1 MDKELSSR
9 LAHKSAVR
17 AIERRER
24 TAARSLLRQNGID
37 GEDTEVYKYYSS
49 YDIDGGQKKLDGLLA
64 DREVFKGFESAVG
77 IGQSL
82 EQPIYGDSG
91 EEIYFSDYFKNY
103 RKELYSDGADGRK
116 AALDSVNPEEEI
128 KKLEKELGFAR
139 AAQAYGLSDNADWDI
154 HSVGTS
160 ASDKAMKKERLGK
173 YLTEDEKSRYRYL
186 YNTEGADAA
195 SSYMFGMSD
204 TLKQRQSKALYDFA
218 DEHKIVGSAASVG
231 TNLLSSAE
239 WLTKQTK
246 WFMNAGLSESEAIN
260 ASRYTEALRSGASS
274 DFGNVGRFF
283 YSTAMS
289 GVDSYAAS
297 LIPAGALLL
306 GASAAASGMNDAL
319 SRGATSEQ
327 AAASGLAAGTFE
339 MLFESVSVG
348 NIKSTRKYL
357 ESLDPKDLKNIVGRT
372 AASVGINAS
381 EEAATEIANI
391 VFDTLYMGGLS
402 NAELAIKEYKAAGM
416 TESEA
421 HRKVFGELGA
431 QVGEAALSGGLMGGA
446 FTAIGV
452 GEYRLED
459 AIRSAKFY
467 TAEGK
472 EIRSLSDAEA
482 AIEAYADA
490 AKSYGTDTAAYK
502 SAERYEKK
510 PRSNY
515 RLGRLANDVAREAYA
530 KAPKWQEQK
539 TKIAEEAAADVS
551 NTVEKA
557 EKEAKT
563 VPVGDVISYENILP
577 IYDFGGTES
586 EQIII
591 KKADGTTSSL
601 AETPTADAELAEVY
615 ILAAATGSV
624 ENANRFVSNYALYGA
639 DMSPALFW
647 SGWIGAQNYGQAVVR
662 EGALEEALKRY
673 EKYGLNENAL
683 KAAFLAG
690 RALRSAGKS
699 EKSAA
704 RTEARSKRRGEEGAK
719 NAKLSESTEKHGIVK
734 QEVAENGTFGRNSL
748 RQLRSYGNTE
758 KISKDMSDRERY
770 ELLNKRKIKL
780 SAHSDINKL
789 ETVLKSL
796 NMTKGNIELSK
807 YGDRVR
813 LFKKLGEEF
822 SVFGHYFNGD
832 VKLDFQFS
840 KENMRESVSKQ
851 RRNYINLAKMLT
863 CFDAIIENAVGIEVH
878 NRNSEGYKSD
888 GTPENVYV
896 LASAFC
902 DKNSIVPVKLEV
914 KEFSDKANTLH
925 VAIALESMEKDGI
938 VKQEVA
944 ETGVARQYS
953 PPSYISIPEYFKK
966 IKSEDESFYKYI
978 PEQYKEDGKNEVSH
992 AAVSD
997 SSVRKRANYAKF
1009 DDGALK
1015 GKQLDVSQK
1024 DYAAFLR
1031 AFSEAL
1037 GVNVTVEYSE
1047 KGKRGENGSYD
1058 RSTNTIYVDINA
1070 GIGNGADYSAEKS
1083 AVIHT
1088 LAHETV
1094 HAMAATAPEQYYV
1107 LRDAALELL
1116 ERDVSYDL
1124 DEAVEAV
1131 LESYAERG
1139 RRLSREEAMEELVA
1153 RACEDRLAS
1162 SETLSEL
1169 MTELNSRD
1177 GRASRSFTEAVRE
1190 LLTRIAKFFERML
1203 KLKSRSAE
1211 AMAAASAGAE
1221 LVSELQA
1228 RFDGALLAV
1237 REENGAG
1244 TKKESGA
1251 QLNLQLYE
1259 WLETVNAELSD
1270 NSITQSGKD
1279 VNGFSEKKYSNRQS
1293 DFEEDKYYAPSVD
1306 KWKTARHGGYL
1317 KVGRLYEDSPL
1328 CKVGIPAGI
1337 LGYGVDK
1344 LKRNMSKHADYLTEE
1359 LLKQIP
1365 NIISDPIAISEYGS
1379 ENTVSVFGDIF
1390 VGGSPIMVGVTV
1402 SRDRVGNEIPKVRT
1416 LNVRRDVGKLIT
1428 DDTVLYLCENKK
1440 RTRKWFQACGI
1451 LVPLGGTQYGFIRSI
1466 SQSGKN
1472 VNGFS
1477 EKKSSDVSVSRQN
1490 DEKEKRT
1497 REQLQAC
1504 GIQVPLGGAHHE
1516 FTHSISQD
1524 GKDVNGFSE
1533 KKSAEATKIF
1543 ADVRYSERES
1553 LADAAENMET
1563 VSDAD
1568 YLKQKG
1574 RFPFVLVAEHT
1585 PQKIVSSIEGGRD
1598 RRILMRRDALY
1609 LAVRKDGVQD
1619 GHYHGLGSDV
1629 MKELPKYLA
1638 DPDVIISTV
1647 DRETGEESQNRRL
1660 ILTHTDGANG
1670 QGIIS
1675 VEFETIKT
1683 FDDNKEYF
1691 NVVVTAFDLHK
1702 NYLAQL
1708 FKKHGAT
1715 VKYRKESLAQ
1725 SNLQLYEWLEIINAK
1740 LSDNIIPQNEEDVNS
1755 FSEKIYSER
1764 TEAPDASDVLK
1775 NLFSDD
1781 GAYGGYREYVEGL
1794 KKYAKMSEN
1803 VEFWEAEADKL
1814 DTQISRLRSERRQSG
1829 KGSRMDELYRRRTA
1843 AEEKAEKYRRR
1854 MLEMETGE
1862 LRRVV
1867 DAETKKAVLSAQKA
1881 ERSKYA
1887 AKSRVRTENAA
1898 RRHYID
1904 GIGRR
1909 ASEMSELLLK
1919 NTAAKHI
1926 PDPLKKPVAEL
1937 ISAIDFSSRR
1947 SLGGG
1952 EQTKKELAMKNAVLG
1967 VRELLTRL
1975 EGEDGAAGFTLDL
1988 PTSFS
1993 EEWARLEREVYGLT
2007 SIKDGMPADG
2017 AVLELMDVSALRALN
2032 RSMRMLS
2039 HAISEANS
2047 LVANARFASAADAA
2061 EKCIA
2066 AWDKMPRRD
2075 SAGERHAV
2083 RDFFDFDNTTPE
2095 YFFERLGSD
2104 AATVF
2109 GAFKDGQDTLALD
2122 MDKIIRFAE
2131 ETYTG
2136 AEVKEWGKKIR
2147 RFEVNGKEIFMTEAQ
2162 IMSLY
2167 ALEKRSQ
2174 ARKHLYAGGVK
2185 VDAVGADAVRK
2196 LAGEKDKRRGAS
2208 DVAAGFVPTA
2218 EDVARI
2224 TGTLTDR
2231 QREVADSLRRFM
2243 AQVGGA
2249 WGDEIHM
2256 KRYGIGLSGDADYF
2270 PIETG
2275 RGHGAGGGTR
2285 SLLNISS
2292 LNSVSDRANGRIV
2305 IRDIF
2310 DVFSEHMSDM
2320 ASYHSL
2326 ALPLLDLMKWYNYS
2340 YETEGNNG
2348 APSEKKTLRASLEA
2362 AYGRGAVRYIDGFIR
2377 DVNGAAAVGRG
2388 GAFSKNMISNYKM
2401 AHVAGNLRVAL
2412 LQPTSL
2418 WRALNVLDAG
2428 DIGSAVL
2435 QPEKI
2440 IRAYKKAKENCPMV
2454 LWKAMG
2460 FHSLD
2465 TATPLKTQIKQSQT
2479 VKGKIAEATMK
2490 GAEWGDDL
2498 TVGLLWLACERRI
2511 KKERPTLEYN
2521 SAEFKRY
2528 TAALLRDVI
2537 YKTQVV
2543 DSVLTR
2549 SEFMRSESG
2558 TAQVFG
2564 AFMAEPT
2571 LAYNT
2576 VQSAFVKLTDKRR
2589 AGGKIGIKSFARTMA
2604 KPVLV
2609 FCLSAVAQAVVE
2621 ALPDAMRDDGGD
2633 RELYEKYLDGL
2644 FENVL
2649 SELDPV
2655 NKLPIVKEFSA
2666 LLSIIANR
2674 VLGTE
2679 LGVYYSN
2686 KMDTAFIKSIGSA
2699 MTGLFKIIDGD
2710 TDSVMKT
2717 VYAVLKAMSELTGLP
2732 FSNLLREVLTMWN
2745 TLAFEIDDSYVIE
2758 Y

>member
-17 AIERRER
+17 AIERREKM
-24 TAARSLLRQNGID
+24 AARSLLRQNGID
-37 GEDTEVYKYYSS
+37 GEDAEAYKYYSS
-49 YDIDGGQKKLDGLLA
+49 YDIDAGQKKLDGLLA

-82 EQPIYGDSG
+82 EQPIYGDGG

-103 RKELYSDGADGRK
+103 NKELYSDAEDGRK
-116 AALDSVNPEEEI
+116 AALDSVNPAEEI
-128 KKLEKELGFAR
+128 KKLENELGLAR
-139 AAQAYGLSDNADWDI
+139 AAQAYGLSDNADWNL
-154 HSVGTS
+154 HSVGTA
-160 ASDKAMKKERLGK
+160 ASDKAMKKERFDK
-173 YLTEDEKSRYRYL
+173 YLTDDEKSRYRYL
-186 YNTEGADAA
+186 YNTEGAGAA
-195 SSYMFGMSD
+195 SSYMSGMSD

-218 DEHKIVGSAASVG
+218 DEHKIIGSAASVG

-239 WLTKQTK
+239 WLAKQTK
-246 WFMNAGLSESEAIN
+246 WFMNAGLNESEAIN

-283 YSTAMS
+283 YNTAMS

-339 MLFESVSVG
+339 MLFESVSIG

-357 ESLDPKDLKNIVGRT
+357 ESLDPKDLKNIIGRT

-416 TESEA
+416 TDSEA
-421 HRKVFGELGA
+421 RRKVFGELGA

-482 AIEAYADA
+482 AIGEYAEA

-502 SAERYEKK
+502 SAEKYEKNPK
-510 PRSNY
+510 SNY
-515 RLGRLANDVAREAYA
+515 RLGRLVNEVAREAYVR
-530 KAPKWQEQK
+530 APKWQEQK

-557 EKEAKT
+557 GKEAKT
-563 VPVGDVISYENILP
+563 VPFGDVISYENILP
-577 IYDFGGTES
+577 IYDFGGAEA

-615 ILAAATGSV
+615 ILAAATGSA

-662 EGALEEALKRY
+662 DGALEEALKLY

-683 KAAFLAG
+683 KAAFLSG

-704 RTEARSKRRGEEGAK
+704 RTEARSKRHGEEGTK
-719 NAKLSESTEKHGIVK
+719 NAKLSESTEKHVK
-734 QEVAENGTFGRNSL
+734 
-748 RQLRSYGNTE
+748 TE
-758 KISKDMSDRERY
+758 K
-770 ELLNKRKIKL
+770 
-780 SAHSDINKL
+780 
-789 ETVLKSL
+789 
-796 NMTKGNIELSK
+796 
-807 YGDRVR
+807 
-813 LFKKLGEEF
+813 
-822 SVFGHYFNGD
+822 
-832 VKLDFQFS
+832 
-840 KENMRESVSKQ
+840 EN
-851 RRNYINLAKMLT
+851 
-863 CFDAIIENAVGIEVH
+863 
-878 NRNSEGYKSD
+878 
-888 GTPENVYV
+888 TPR
-896 LASAFC
+896 
-902 DKNSIVPVKLEV
+902 
-914 KEFSDKANTLH
+914 T
-925 VAIALESMEKDGI
+925 AIALESIEKDGI

-944 ETGVARQYS
+944 ENGVARQYS

-978 PEQYKEDGKNEVSH
+978 PEQYKEDGKNEVLH
-992 AAVSD
+992 ADATD
-997 SSVRKRANYAKF
+997 FSVCKREFSAKF
-1009 DDGALK
+1009 DDSALK
-1015 GKQLDVSQK
+1015 GKRLDVSQK

-1058 RSTNTIYVDINA
+1058 RSTNTVYVDINA

-1094 HAMAATAPEQYYV
+1094 HAMAATAPEQYYA
-1107 LRDAALELL
+1107 LRDAALDLL
-1116 ERDVSYDL
+1116 ERDVNYDL

-1153 RACEDRLAS
+1153 RASEDRLS
-1162 SETLSEL
+1162 SSDTLSEL

-1177 GRASRSFTEAVRE
+1177 ERAASGFAEAVRE
-1190 LLTRIAKFFERML
+1190 LLSRIAEFFERML
-1203 KLKSRSAE
+1203 KLKSRTSE
-1211 AMAAASAGAE
+1211 AMAAAASGAE
-1221 LVSELQA
+1221 FVSELQT
-1228 RFDGALLAV
+1228 RFDSALLAV
-1237 REENGAG
+1237 REKNIEDK
-1244 TKKESGA
+1244 KKESDA
-1251 QLNLQLYE
+1251 QSNLRRYE
-1259 WLETVNAELSD
+1259 QSETINAELSD
-1270 NSITQSGKD
+1270 NSIYQNGKN
-1279 VNGFSEKKYSNRQS
+1279 VNDFSEKKYSSRRS
-1293 DFEEDKYYAPSVD
+1293 DFEEDKYYASSVS
-1306 KWKTARHGGYL
+1306 KWETARHGGYL

-1344 LKRNMSKHADYLTEE
+1344 LKRNMIEHSDYMTKE

-1365 NIISDPIAISEYGS
+1365 KVISDPIVISEYWR
-1379 ENTVSVFGDIF
+1379 ENTISVFGDIF

-1402 SRDRVGNEIPKVRT
+1402 SRDRVGNVIPKVRT

-1451 LVPLGGTQYGFIRSI
+1451 LVPLGGMQYGFIRSI
-1466 SQSGKN
+1466 SQNNKY
-1472 VNGFS
+1472 VNSFS
-1477 EKKSSDVSVSRQN
+1477 EKNSSDAPVRLQN
-1490 DEKEKRT
+1490 NKKEKRT

-1504 GIQVPLGGAHHE
+1504 GIQVPLGGTQHG
-1516 FTHSISQD
+1516 FTRSISQN

-1533 KKSAEATKIF
+1533 KKSAEAPKIF
-1543 ADVRYSERES
+1543 SDVRYSERES
-1553 LADAAENMET
+1553 LADAAEGMET

-1574 RFPFVLVAEHT
+1574 RYPFVLVAEHT

-1609 LAVRKDGVQD
+1609 LAVRKDGVQE
-1619 GHYHGLGSDV
+1619 GHYHGLGADV
-1629 MKELPKYLA
+1629 IKELPKYLA

-1647 DRETGEESQNRRL
+1647 DGETGEESQNRRL
-1660 ILTHTDGANG
+1660 ILTHIDGANG

-1702 NYLAQL
+1702 SYLAQL

-1740 LSDNIIPQNEEDVNS
+1740 LSDNIIPQNGEDVNS

-1764 TEAPDASDVLK
+1764 TEAPDASDMLK
-1775 NLFSDD
+1775 KLFSDD

-1803 VEFWEAEADKL
+1803 VEFWEAEADRL
-1814 DTQISRLRSERRQSG
+1814 DAQIARLRSERRQSG

-1854 MLEMETGE
+1854 MLEMEAGE

-1867 DAETKKAVLSAQKA
+1867 EAETKKAVLSAQKA

-1887 AKSRVRTENAA
+1887 AKSRARTENAA

-1919 NTAAKHI
+1919 NNAEHHI
-1926 PDPLKKPVAEL
+1926 PEPLKKPVAEL
-1937 ISAIDFSSRR
+1937 ITAIDFSSRR

-1952 EQTKKELAMKNAVLG
+1952 EQTKKELAMKGAVLG

-1975 EGEDGAAGFTLDL
+1975 EGEDGAGGFTFDL
-1988 PTSFS
+1988 PESFS
-1993 EEWARLEREVYGLT
+1993 EEWAKLEREVYGLT
-2007 SIKDGMPADG
+2007 AIKDGMPTEG

-2039 HAISEANS
+2039 HAISTANS
-2047 LVANARFASAADAA
+2047 LVANARFASVVDAA

-2066 AWDKMPRRD
+2066 AWDKMLRRD
-2075 SAGERHAV
+2075 STGERHAV

-2122 MDKIIRFAE
+2122 MDRIIRFAE
-2131 ETYTG
+2131 KTYTG
-2136 AEVKEWGKKIR
+2136 AEVKEWGGKIR
-2147 RFEVNGKEIFMTEAQ
+2147 RFEINGKEIFMTEAQ

-2185 VDAVGADAVRK
+2185 VDALDADAVRK
-2196 LAGEKDKRRGAS
+2196 LTEKKDKRLGAA
-2208 DVAAGFVPTA
+2208 DVSADFVPSE

-2256 KRYGIGLSGDADYF
+2256 KRYGIGLSGDTDYF
-2270 PIETG
+2270 PIETE
-2275 RGHGAGGGTR
+2275 RGHGAGGNRR

-2292 LNSVSDRANGRIV
+2292 LNSVSDRANGRIL

-2310 DVFSEHMSDM
+2310 DVFSDHMSDM

-2340 YETEGNNG
+2340 YEAEGENG
-2348 APSEKKTLRASLEA
+2348 APKEKKTLRASLES

-2479 VKGKIAEATMK
+2479 VKRRIAEATMK

-2521 SAEFKRY
+2521 SAEFKRH

-2633 RELYEKYLDGL
+2633 RELYEKYLNEL

-2649 SELDPV
+2649 SELNPV

-2666 LLSIIANR
+2666 LLEIIANR

-2686 KMDTAFIKSIGSA
+2686 RMDTAFIKSIGSA

-2732 FSNLLREVLTMWN
+2732 FSNLLREVLAMWN
-2745 TLAFEIDDSYVIE
+2745 TVVSEIDDSYVIE
-2758 Y
+2758 F